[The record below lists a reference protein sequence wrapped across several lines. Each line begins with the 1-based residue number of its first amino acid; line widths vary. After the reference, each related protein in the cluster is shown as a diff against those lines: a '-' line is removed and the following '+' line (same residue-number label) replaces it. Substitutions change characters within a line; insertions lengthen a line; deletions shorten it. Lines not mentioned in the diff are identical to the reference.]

1 MSNSYQKEFKEAIK
15 LYEETLEKLNIC
27 KESCSKFESNIHP
40 MSPTLYFQLCGVRGF
55 QELNGNDYPT
65 YITGWNERFNS
76 AKKAKESINHTN
88 VTNDDYMYTLA
99 TV

>member
-1 MSNSYQKEFKEAIK
+1 MSNSYQTEFKEAIK

-27 KESCSKFESNIHP
+27 KESCSKFESNMHP
-40 MSPTLYFQLCGVRGF
+40 MSPTLYFQLCSVRGF
-55 QELNGNDYPT
+55 QELNGENYPN
-65 YITGWNERFNS
+65 YITGWRNRFQS
-76 AKKAKESINHTN
+76 AKKGREALSNST